1 MSPLGTVCALSL
13 EEQVAASFYGR
24 EMEGMQGDSVAPI
37 VCGKS
42 GPRGRVRAG
51 RGVSSGHRSSKGVS
65 SLLKQAVN
73 PATRRDLR
81 RLTGPTVGRVS
92 KQRQTASNP
101 ECEDAFS
108 GHPRSRQLSYCKLFL
123 LLFPS
128 SFFHWYPPPPLPT
141 LGCHFLSPGR
151 SRSFASVAL
160 LLRPACFF
168 HRYFNQTTNAIKV
181 SRRN

>member
-42 GPRGRVRAG
+42 GLRGRVRAG

-128 SFFHWYPPPPLPT
+128 SFFHWYSPPPLYP
-141 LGCHFLSPGR
+141 LSVVTS